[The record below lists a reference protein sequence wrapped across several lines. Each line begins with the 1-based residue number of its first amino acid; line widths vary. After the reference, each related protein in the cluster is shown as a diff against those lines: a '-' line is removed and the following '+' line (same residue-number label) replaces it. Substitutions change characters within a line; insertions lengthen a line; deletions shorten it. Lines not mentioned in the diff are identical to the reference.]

1 MRMTK
6 KQESAA
12 RKQSRVSKLAK
23 SNRDAFARARTRAA
37 KTSEMLERSISARD
51 EWKQIQE
58 RAEES
63 QVGQGPLVPVEPQME
78 VEQEDWVYQTV
89 DDETLEALS
98 HRVVLQTSAGE
109 RKVLFQTKNLDEAVD
124 CASRI
129 VEFADGCVLVETID
143 P

>member
-1 MRMTK
+1 MTEK
-6 KQESAA
+6 EGPAA

-23 SNRDAFARARTRAA
+23 SNREAFDRARARATE
-37 KTSEMLERSISARD
+37 TNEMLERSVTARD
-51 EWKQIQE
+51 EWKQIQD
-58 RAEES
+58 RAEQS

-89 DDETLEALS
+89 DEETLEALS
-98 HRVVLQTSAGE
+98 HRVVLTTSAGQ
-109 RKVLFQTKNLDEAVD
+109 RKILFQTKNLDEAVD

-129 VEFADGCVLVETID
+129 VEFADGCVLVETVD

>member
-1 MRMTK
+1 MTDRG
-6 KQESAA
+6 EPAE
-12 RKQSRVSKLAK
+12 RKQSRVSRLAK
-23 SNRDAFARARTRAA
+23 SNREAFGRARARAAETRA
-37 KTSEMLERSISARD
+37 KLEHSITARD
-51 EWKQIQE
+51 EWKEIQE

-98 HRVVLQTSAGE
+98 HRVVLHTSAGE

-129 VEFADGCVLVETID
+129 VEFADGTVLVETID

>member
-23 SNRDAFARARTRAA
+23 ANREAFARARARAA

>member
-1 MRMTK
+1 MRMTE
-6 KQESAA
+6 KQEPAV
-12 RKQSRVSKLAK
+12 RKQARVSKLAK
-23 SNRDAFARARTRAA
+23 ANRDAFARARAGAA